1 MVVTNRA
8 DLAERVRLLR
18 SYGMTT
24 LTWDR
29 HKGHAG
35 SYDVMNPGYNY
46 RLDELH
52 AALGRAQLKKLER
65 NNQRRRNL
73 LSYIERPCD
82 RSTAGP
88 CRSRTRLSIR
98 RAI

>member
-1 MVVTNRA
+1 
-8 DLAERVRLLR
+8 
-18 SYGMTT
+18 
-24 LTWDR
+24 
-29 HKGHAG
+29 
-35 SYDVMNPGYNY
+35 MNPGYNY

-73 LSYIERPCD
+73 LGD

>member
-1 MVVTNRA
+1 
-8 DLAERVRLLR
+8 
-18 SYGMTT
+18 MTT

-35 SYDVMNPGYNY
+35 SYDVVNPGYNY

-73 LSYIERPCD
+73 LISYREAVAIP
-82 RSTAGP
+82 SAAGP
-88 CRSRTRLSIR
+88 CRSRKQSNIPPV
-98 RAI
+98 I